1 MGAHDV
7 TALRAGVGVKYRV
20 AGGTAEFHQQLQN
33 VGWQDVRILAE
44 IASHFQGSRD
54 RDVPSTSR
62 TFHQAAGG
70 FGRGL
75 KGGAAMD
82 AIEMDSGHERE
93 KRENGSEK
101 EPPIKLDCAK
111 LTAH

>member
-1 MGAHDV
+1 
-7 TALRAGVGVKYRV
+7 
-20 AGGTAEFHQQLQN
+20 
-33 VGWQDVRILAE
+33 
-44 IASHFQGSRD
+44 
-54 RDVPSTSR
+54 
-62 TFHQAAGG
+62 
-70 FGRGL
+70 
-75 KGGAAMD
+75 MD